1 MPVYSYRFANL
12 LSDADV
18 AELELSNVK
27 FDRRIIVPSAF
38 SATLTVTN
46 NDIATLAK
54 RVVPAK
60 TVVHVYRDAD
70 IWGTYIIWSMR
81 VRSSPRGPITIEYQ
95 GASLESWFDH
105 RIIDINLDYTST
117 DQFSIARGLVSNA
130 QAGWSPY
137 ASAAELGIVVD
148 NNMSGV
154 LRDRHYKLTEAASV
168 GQRLQELANVDN
180 GFEYFISTYLDETTQ
195 TRVRE
200 LVLSNSLGMLNGDFV
215 YTYPGNILNY
225 EITYDATDAATAFW
239 TRGGTSEEDL
249 SDTSE
254 PTMLS
259 SPVLSED
266 WLASAFPHL
275 DKVIDYSSVT
285 LLTTLEDYAAY
296 WRDNRSGIWAVP
308 VIEINTTDSRS
319 ILSPTALGSYAQI
332 TITDELFG
340 MTDTGP
346 EFSYNNRVVG
356 IEVTP
361 PERGKQES
369 IRLVIEQSFDP
380 TAIGS

>member
-1 MPVYSYRFANL
+1 MPEYSYRFANL

-54 RVVPAK
+54 RIVPAK

-70 IWGTYIIWSMR
+70 IWGTYIIWNMR
-81 VRSSPRGPITIEYQ
+81 IKSAPRGPVVIEYQ
-95 GASLESWFDH
+95 GASLESWFDR
-105 RIIDINLDYTST
+105 RIIDIDLNYTST
-117 DQFSIARGLVSNA
+117 DQYSIARALVANA
-130 QAGWSPY
+130 QVGWVPYPGAADLNITAGTN
-137 ASAAELGIVVD
+137 L
-148 NNMSGV
+148 SGV
-154 LRDRHYKLTEAASV
+154 LRDRHYKLTEAATV

-180 GFEYFISTYLDETTQ
+180 GFEYFISTYVDESLDA
-195 TRVRE
+195 RVRKLVIAEE
-200 LVLSNSLGMLNGDFV
+200 LGLENGDFV
-215 YTYPGNILNY
+215 YTYPGNIINY
-225 EITYDATDAATAFW
+225 EITYDASDAGTAFW
-239 TRGGTSEEDL
+239 TRGGTAEEDL
-249 SDTSE
+249 AEDAQ

-259 SPVLSED
+259 APVLAED

-285 LLTTLEDYAAY
+285 VLATLTEYATW
-296 WRDNRSGIWAVP
+296 WRDNRAGVWAVP
-308 VIEINTTDSRS
+308 VIEVSTANSQT

-332 TITDELFG
+332 TIEDELFG
-340 MTDTGP
+340 LSDEGP
-346 EFSYNNRVVG
+346 EFSYNNRIVG

-369 IRLVIEQSFDP
+369 IRLVVEQSFDP
-380 TAIGS
+380 TDIT